1 MLFTRHMHSK
11 HGGCIAYGGSSICYR
26 KIAQAAFIGI
36 CYNVMEEQGM
46 GCPEG
51 GTRVGLSKA
60 ACATGAMVAL

>member
-1 MLFTRHMHSK
+1 MVDALHMAVV
-11 HGGCIAYGGSSICYR
+11 AYATG
-26 KIAQAAFIGI
+26 KFAQAAFIGI